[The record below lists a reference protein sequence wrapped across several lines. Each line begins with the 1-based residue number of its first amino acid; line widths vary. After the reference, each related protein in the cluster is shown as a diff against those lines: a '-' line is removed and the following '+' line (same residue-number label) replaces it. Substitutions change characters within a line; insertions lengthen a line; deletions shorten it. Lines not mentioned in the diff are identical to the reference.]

1 MDVLENTKDWIT
13 VRLNSDETA
22 ILTGALNESLE
33 LEDWEFETRMGATKE
48 RVRELLDAF
57 VREARRLP

>member
-1 MDVLENTKDWIT
+1 MDVLEHTQDWIT

-22 ILTGALNESLE
+22 ILRGALNESLE
-33 LEDWEFETRMGATKE
+33 LEDWEFETRMGVTKE